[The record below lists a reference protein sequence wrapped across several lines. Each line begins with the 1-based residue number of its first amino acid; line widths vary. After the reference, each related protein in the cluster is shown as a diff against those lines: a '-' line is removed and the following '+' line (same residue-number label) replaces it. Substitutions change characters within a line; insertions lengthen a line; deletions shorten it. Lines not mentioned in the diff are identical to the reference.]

1 MANLSA
7 PVVSRIAEQITRIT
21 SFESNDAAG
30 QLLEVLEKQPLVT
43 NATLWKIKRS
53 SHTLCAKGRTT
64 EIFNPDPLDARFL
77 NEFVCRYDE
86 SFLAKVI
93 ESDEFHNY
101 QPYVIEDVN
110 DHKADVFFAGLIAH
124 ASRPLRK
131 AIILPLKSHIQKEL
145 TEPGYFMVIYIN
157 EGQEGVDIHE
167 SLLRAIA
174 NKTSSTLSS
183 QIEIGLNEITTF
195 MKDTAIRHGGIR
207 NILTASIKEL
217 IPKYF
222 SYSHSL
228 LIWRPSASAR
238 YECIYSTPDGITLTA
253 AQTDAIAHMCVDRYE
268 ATAIVFDTTIFARI
282 LPQFGRYKSLIVAP
296 IQNHTAGDKP
306 HGFVILCDKL
316 SPLARR
322 INPEAAIVD
331 RFDWEDELLMNHTI
345 SMISMVS
352 ELLYADDRRKQLAD
366 QLAHEMV
373 MPANYIIGTCDEF
386 IDYFENA
393 LDLPLHRQ
401 QKHITN
407 IHAYAH
413 LQMAVCNGILL
424 GLQDVAIPRSRRYRP
439 ERVDLYQIVR
449 EIIRLTFPF
458 CQQHKV
464 KNDNI
469 IVRRTLPILQVDRAA
484 FVQIFLNTIT
494 NAIKYNGNQNY
505 EEFSVRI
512 DCEHIHLRD
521 IPAEIMTKYFGDPYN
536 QRPLRLMA
544 PDLTEGYLITIEDWG
559 MGIPEEFTERIFQRH
574 FRVPGVEEF
583 AARGSGLGL
592 AIVRRIV
599 GDHFGAVWLESRV
612 APTRFAIYLPSR
624 LETTAYAKD
633 PAWTRE
639 MQL

>member
-401 QKHITN
+401 QKHIHTSAQEHVKE
-407 IHAYAH
+407 IGTITDTIERQGRGFLKYIEESGTLIAEFLASVGKEQAKDFAEQAH
-413 LQMAVCNGILL
+413 LLRQRHAFTGGVDDKQKMDAARELVLL
-424 GLQDVAIPRSRRYRP
+424 GDKVDWAAVEPFLVSSRHPDARELLQHIRKRR
-439 ERVDLYQIVR
+439 D
-449 EIIRLTFPF
+449 
-458 CQQHKV
+458 
-464 KNDNI
+464 
-469 IVRRTLPILQVDRAA
+469 A
-484 FVQIFLNTIT
+484 
-494 NAIKYNGNQNY
+494 
-505 EEFSVRI
+505 
-512 DCEHIHLRD
+512 
-521 IPAEIMTKYFGDPYN
+521 GDS
-536 QRPLRLMA
+536 A
-544 PDLTEGYLITIEDWG
+544 
-559 MGIPEEFTERIFQRH
+559 
-574 FRVPGVEEF
+574 
-583 AARGSGLGL
+583 
-592 AIVRRIV
+592 
-599 GDHFGAVWLESRV
+599 
-612 APTRFAIYLPSR
+612 
-624 LETTAYAKD
+624 
-633 PAWTRE
+633 
-639 MQL
+639 